1 MSFFRGP
8 QSPREEPYSSNP
20 LSPPQRNANP
30 NRWSASMAGMSD
42 VRGALQRRFTT
53 NTVPTL
59 SPIGQQRRQA
69 AGDVQMPSAH
79 SRIAPSERA
88 ARHYENLLEA
98 QRKIQEELDKVDVDT
113 RREVDE
119 NIRHEQSVTQLFAQS
134 EPTTPPEYQTFA
146 ANFSRP
152 NRYSAASLTSPP
164 GIATRSNRASA
175 HLASPPNGSARAYNQ
190 SNNSN
195 LPSQSVP
202 GSRRQSDGEDDDDD
216 DFVYGYDDISRRAAN
231 PNRNSMP
238 ITSYD
243 HKRNTIDL
251 SLGRANATSFFFD
264 ETDKSNKTSPPD
276 IKTYLQVQ
284 HTADGFPKLIRR
296 EDNSDL
302 SLSAASAALD
312 LASSTSDAQMQ
323 QGTERAMATR
333 HRISLPPSA
342 LAGNV
347 GMAPLN
353 GILANAN
360 ENRSAASNRRSMEV
374 KFTAETKRPALA
386 SPPRGYANGPMSSY
400 STNDIPT
407 LKSINGDTS
416 DGGVALL
423 SPAAQVANIVAGHA
437 SPEQNAGNLAQLS
450 ISSPRQNQY
459 NNFQLSTPA
468 RNGGEGQENF
478 GLSQSALQANAA
490 PFGPVYDNQAP
501 VFGTPNMMQYSQQP
515 AYYGGYGM
523 PAMTN
528 GFNNLNMH
536 MAGGAN
542 GFSPQAQWSPSG
554 PAQYTQPP
562 AYGGYQ
568 QFSPSGPSG
577 QAVAGAGRFDSPR
590 ANTQQR
596 RQAAEEAQAKF
607 NSIKVEQLTGE
618 IYTLCKDQH
627 GCRFLQRKLEERNEQ
642 TVQAIFEEVRNH
654 MIELMVDPFGNYL
667 CQKLLESAND
677 DQRTELIKNAMP
689 QMTKIALNQ
698 HGTRALQKMIEF
710 ISTPEQTALIIE
722 ALRNDVVLLIQ
733 DLNGN
738 HVIQKCLNHL
748 SSNDAIFIF
757 DAVGANCITVGTH
770 RHGCCVLQRCI
781 DHADGLQKGEM
792 VDHVIRNAYSLV
804 QDPFGNYVVQY
815 ILDLSE
821 PCFTEPLCR
830 AFYGEIANLS
840 RQKFSSNVMEKCIRC
855 ASNETK
861 RAIISEIMAPQ
872 TIEKMLRDGF
882 ANYVVQ
888 TAMDFADEDL
898 KPTLVENIRMV
909 IPAIRN
915 TPHGRRI
922 QSKISDYDNRKGSNG
937 APIDSSKAA
946 PPPATFSP
954 QQGQNG
960 RANRQ
965 GMIGAPMNWNVN
977 GGFEGADFNPNG
989 MNGHQIASPPPP
1001 QRNAHNFSMLNGG
1014 QNFQAHNQVNG
1025 HRDYPSNGGGHNYQ
1039 GNGYANQGFANHA
1052 RQQQPYG
1059 HF

>member
-1 MSFFRGP
+1 
-8 QSPREEPYSSNP
+8 
-20 LSPPQRNANP
+20 
-30 NRWSASMAGMSD
+30 
-42 VRGALQRRFTT
+42 
-53 NTVPTL
+53 
-59 SPIGQQRRQA
+59 
-69 AGDVQMPSAH
+69 
-79 SRIAPSERA
+79 
-88 ARHYENLLEA
+88 
-98 QRKIQEELDKVDVDT
+98 
-113 RREVDE
+113 
-119 NIRHEQSVTQLFAQS
+119 
-134 EPTTPPEYQTFA
+134 
-146 ANFSRP
+146 
-152 NRYSAASLTSPP
+152 
-164 GIATRSNRASA
+164 
-175 HLASPPNGSARAYNQ
+175 
-190 SNNSN
+190 
-195 LPSQSVP
+195 
-202 GSRRQSDGEDDDDD
+202 
-216 DFVYGYDDISRRAAN
+216 
-231 PNRNSMP
+231 MP

-243 HKRNTIDL
+243 HKRNAVDL
-251 SLGRANATSFFFD
+251 SLGRVSTNSFLFD
-264 ETDKSNKTSPPD
+264 EIDKSAHQSKSNKTSPPD
-276 IKTYLQVQ
+276 TKTYLQVQ

-296 EDNSDL
+296 EENGDL

-312 LASSTSDAQMQ
+312 LASSTSDAQSPQ
-323 QGTERAMATR
+323 ATDRAMATR

-360 ENRSAASNRRSMEV
+360 ESRSAANNRRSMEV

-400 STNDIPT
+400 STNDLPT

-437 SPEQNAGNLAQLS
+437 SPEQNAGNLSQLPVN
-450 ISSPRQNQY
+450 SPRQNY
-459 NNFQLSTPA
+459 KHSFNVTTPA

-478 GLSQSALQANAA
+478 GLTQSGLQANAA
-490 PFGPVYDNQAP
+490 PFGPSYDNQTP
-501 VFGTPNMMQYSQQP
+501 GFGTPNMMQFGQQP

-523 PAMTN
+523 QMMTN

-536 MAGGAN
+536 MGNGGSN
-542 GFSPQAQWSPSG
+542 GFSPPGPWSP
-554 PAQYTQPP
+554 PAPHQYAQPP
-562 AYGGYQ
+562 AYGGGYQ
-568 QFSPSGPSG
+568 QFSPAGQNG

-590 ANTQQR
+590 ANPQQR

-642 TVQAIFEEVRNH
+642 TVQAIFEEVRTH
-654 MIELMVDPFGNYL
+654 MIDLMIDPFGNYL

-748 SSNDAIFIF
+748 SSKDAIFIF

-840 RQKFSSNVMEKCIRC
+840 RQKFSSNVIEKCIRC

-861 RAIISEIMAPQ
+861 RAIITEIMAPQ

-888 TAMDFADEDL
+888 TALDFADEDL
-898 KPTLVENIRMV
+898 KPTMVENIRMV

-922 QSKISDYDNRKGSNG
+922 QSKISDYDNRKVQPSNG
-937 APIDSSKAA
+937 NPPESMKSAPLPGS
-946 PPPATFSP
+946 FNP
-954 QQGQNG
+954 QQGSTNTG

-965 GMIGAPMNWNVN
+965 GMIGAPMNWSTN
-977 GGFEGADFNPNG
+977 GFDGADFNTNG
-989 MNGHQIASPPPP
+989 MKGSDMSSPPP
-1001 QRNAHNFSMLNGG
+1001 QRHTQNFGIFNGG
-1014 QNFQAHNQVNG
+1014 QNYQANNQVNG
-1025 HRDYPSNGGGHNYQ
+1025 HREFQTNGVHNFQPHNY
-1039 GNGYANQGFANHA
+1039 GNQGFASQA
-1052 RQQQPYG
+1052 RQARQQPYG